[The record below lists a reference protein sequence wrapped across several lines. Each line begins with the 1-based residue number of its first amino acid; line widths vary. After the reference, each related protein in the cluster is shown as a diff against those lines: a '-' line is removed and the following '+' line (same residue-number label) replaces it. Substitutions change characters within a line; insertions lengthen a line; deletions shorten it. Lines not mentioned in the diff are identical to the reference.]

1 MGVPSFYRWLVEK
14 YPKIKQKAIEVPDS
28 SATEP
33 NPNGIEFDNLYLDMN
48 CIIHPCFHPEDEL
61 FAPKTYDDVFQS
73 VFEYIDRIFNI
84 VRPRKLL
91 YMALD
96 GVAPRAKMIQQRA
109 RRFSSARYYKIDEL
123 EEDLLREEYQ
133 RTNKLLMPKEKKEV
147 SDTNVITPGTIFMD
161 RLSKALE
168 YYIRLRLNSNP
179 AWMKIKVILSDAN
192 VPGEGEH
199 KIMSFI
205 RSQQNSNGYNPN
217 LRHCLYGLDADL
229 IMLALTTHELY
240 FFILRE
246 DVSGQNQST
255 VLTDFGQGLST
266 NLHEVIKSREW
277 YRMIQ
282 ENKKATPTKKPF
294 ELLNICILREYLEL
308 DTKIEEFKVEM
319 DRIVDDFIFICIFMG
334 NDFLPNLPSLEAHES
349 ALDLLMEVYKRTLKK
364 TGGYLID
371 TAKIKDEKHAYIK
384 ISRVEKF
391 IMDLGTYEDKIFL
404 KRNNIREKKLRM
416 FSQEFSGGDMGSST
430 CFNDWEDSTRVVEDN
445 CSLSSGNTA
454 NNELAVINN
463 TSELRRRLKDSLKQK
478 QDTYQ
483 SKTFQDKIRLGYPGW
498 KERYYKEKFCAKDSN
513 EIERTQKL
521 VVEKYME
528 GLCWVLQYYFVGVCS
543 WTWYYPY
550 HYSPFASDLKNL
562 KCENIKF
569 NIGQPLKPFD
579 QLMAVL
585 PPQSSDELPSAYAEL
600 MKCKDSKI
608 SKYYPEGDIE
618 IDMDGKR
625 FLRQG
630 IIKLPSINH
639 DLLLECTKMLESELQ
654 LDEIKRNSLRKDII
668 FIRNDSALGLK
679 LAPTSDDCKI
689 PVDFASCEISGVL
702 CNSKELE
709 DGGFFLSPIQ
719 CMDDIKDDIVISAQY
734 LNPVVGVPVLRLLE
748 NVEVPD
754 KTITSN
760 DMQRRELWHESS
772 SRQTTTKF
780 DHYRKDV
787 ASSGHSRDTW
797 RCAGSGW
804 SSSTRG
810 GWRNATYGNGS
821 RPFSGNQGRGFT
833 GVHETHQ
840 NSSLNIG
847 EGSDGNTATA
857 RGSNSHQG
865 AVPSVAWGPVDSRPN
880 WAGRG
885 RTPN

>member
-1 MGVPSFYRWLVEK
+1 MGVPSFYRWLVVK
-14 YPKIKQKAIEVPDS
+14 YPKIKQKAIEVPDG

-91 YMALD
+91 YMAVAD
-96 GVAPRAKMIQQRA
+96 GVAPRAKMNQQRA
-109 RRFSSARYYKIDEL
+109 RRFSSARSAKIAEL
-123 EEDLLREEYQ
+123 EEDLLREEYK
-133 RTNKLLMPKEKKEV
+133 RANKVLMPKEKHEV
-147 SDTNVITPGTIFMD
+147 SDSIVITPGTIFME

-240 FFILRE
+240 FYILRE
-246 DVSGQNQST
+246 VSSLYQDVSGQNQST

-266 NLHEVIKSREW
+266 NLHEAIKSREW
-277 YRMIQ
+277 YKVLIQ
-282 ENKKATPTKKPF
+282 ENKKATPTKKPY
-294 ELLNICILREYLEL
+294 ELVNICILREYLEFEM
-308 DTKIEEFKVEM
+308 KIEEFKVEM
-319 DRIVDDFIFICIFMG
+319 DRVVDDFVFICIFMG
-334 NDFLPNLPSLEAHES
+334 NDFLPNIPSLEAHEN
-349 ALDLLMEVYKRTLKK
+349 ALDLLMEVYKRTLRE

-371 TAKIKDEKHAYIK
+371 TAKMKDKKHAYIK

-391 IMDLGTYEDKIFL
+391 IADVGTYEDKIFL
-404 KRNNIREKKLRM
+404 KRNNIKE
-416 FSQEFSGGDMGSST
+416 
-430 CFNDWEDSTRVVEDN
+430 EDATRVEDN
-445 CSLSSGNTA
+445 CSLSSSGSTA

-463 TSELRRRLKDSLKQK
+463 TSELKRRLKDSLRQK
-478 QDTYQ
+478 QDTYKL
-483 SKTFQDKIRLGYPGW
+483 KTFQDK
-498 KERYYKEKFCAKDSN
+498 
-513 EIERTQKL
+513 
-521 VVEKYME
+521 VEKYME

-543 WTWYYPY
+543 WTCYEITANIFSAFPTAKF
-550 HYSPFASDLKNL
+550 SQPF
-562 KCENIKF
+562 
-569 NIGQPLKPFD
+569 KPFD

-585 PPQSSDELPSAYAEL
+585 PPQSSAELPSAYAEL

-608 SKYYPEGDIE
+608 SEFYPEGDTE

-625 FLRQG
+625 FIWQG
-630 IIKLPSINH
+630 IIKLPSINE
-639 DLLLECTKMLESELQ
+639 DLLLESTKMLESQLQ
-654 LDEIKRNSLRKDII
+654 IDEIERNSLRKDII

-679 LAPTSDDCKI
+679 LAPTSDDFKI

-702 CNSKELE
+702 CNRKELE
-709 DGGFFLSPIQ
+709 DGGIFLSPIQ
-719 CMDDIKDDIVISAQY
+719 CMDDIRDNIVISAEF
-734 LNPVVGVPVLRLLE
+734 LNPVVGAPVLRLLE

-754 KTITSN
+754 KTITAN
-760 DMQRRELWHESS
+760 DVQRRELWHESS

-780 DHYRKDV
+780 DNYRKDV

-797 RCAGSGW
+797 RCAGSDRSG
-804 SSSTRG
+804 STGR
-810 GWRNATYGNGS
+810 GWRNATCGNGS
-821 RPFSGNQGRGFT
+821 KPFTGNHGRGFP
-833 GVHETHQ
+833 GGHETHHPS
-840 NSSLNIG
+840 SSLNRG
-847 EGSDGNTATA
+847 RGSDGSTALA
-857 RGSNSHQG
+857 RGTNRPEG
-865 AVPSVAWGPVDSRPN
+865 AVPSVAWGPVDSRP
-880 WAGRG
+880 AGRG
-885 RTPN
+885 RAQN